1 MPLLSLVTARIAP
14 DRREGVVAAYRL
26 ALEGGLPPPIR
37 QTLLLLG
44 EDETV
49 AVATVWR
56 SREDLDAM
64 LASGEEPL
72 ARRLLREA
80 GGDPVASFF
89 EIADES
95 GSGPT
100 A

>member
-1 MPLLSLVTARIAP
+1 MPVLSLVTARIAP
-14 DRREGVVAAYRL
+14 DRREDVVGAYRL
-26 ALEGGLPPPIR
+26 ALDGGLPPPIR
-37 QTLLLLG
+37 QTFLLLG

-49 AVATVWR
+49 AIATVWR
-56 SREDLDAM
+56 SREGLDAM

-80 GGDPVASFF
+80 GGDPAASFF

-95 GSGPT
+95 GSGST